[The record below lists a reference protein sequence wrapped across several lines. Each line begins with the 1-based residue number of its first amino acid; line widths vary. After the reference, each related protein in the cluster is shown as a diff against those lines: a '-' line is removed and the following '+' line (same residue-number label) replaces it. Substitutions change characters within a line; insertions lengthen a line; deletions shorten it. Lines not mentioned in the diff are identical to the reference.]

1 MNNDDIKRIVSETVA
16 NPDVMSFL
24 VKQIQDQIEK
34 EQSKLE
40 QNKIPE
46 AKIDNHTKN
55 KINDI
60 KSKADNYTSNNEYV
74 NKYISERDKYMDV
87 FKKVTEKLN
96 EAEDNKET
104 NKKEITQEPSK
115 KSWTQNISQASIM
128 NNFSDGWYKWHQ
140 ETTNGKVVSNM
151 FFNLISDMKEPNDTF
166 LNLYSIFTLH
176 ADEWT
181 NWEIDHNDW
190 EIPNLPISKL
200 VDSYLYEFTKEESEI
215 IDSNED
221 NVCSY
226 SYVTVDDELPML
238 SIYIINYSKKTD
250 KVYDFNRII
259 FTPSDDA
266 SENDVKL
273 FYFDLYKYLSN
284 ISTIKNTLEDFCYTY
299 INNYRIHG
307 VEPIIS
313 SSEDYCKYIQDVIL
327 NLIDSKKKDG
337 IKLNI
342 KKEDTPDKTNSI
354 LDKLGIP
361 HDNGVVNIP
370 ISDDKFIS
378 NRMDSMN
385 KASEFLK
392 SWFDLDEEEDIAVD
406 PNNQD
411 LKQFFMNVIN
421 DGFIKVEVFSPEHIH
436 LNINGTLVFLKNP
449 YASNP
454 NKDIWGNDKT

>member
-1 MNNDDIKRIVSETVA
+1 MNHDDIKKIVSETIS
-16 NPDVMSFL
+16 NPDILSFIA
-24 VKQIQDQIEK
+24 KQIQDQIEK
-34 EQSKLE
+34 EQSK
-40 QNKIPE
+40 
-46 AKIDNHTKN
+46 IDNHTIN
-55 KINDI
+55 KVNDI

-87 FKKVTEKLN
+87 FKKVTDTIQE
-96 EAEDNKET
+96 ET
-104 NKKEITQEPSK
+104 NEKNGQKEITQEPSK
-115 KSWTQNISQASIM
+115 KTWTQDTSQVSM
-128 NNFSDGWYKWHQ
+128 MHNFSDGWYKWHQ

-176 ADEWT
+176 ADECT

-200 VDSYLYEFTKEESEI
+200 VDSYVYEFTKEESEI

-266 SENDVKL
+266 SEKDIQL

-284 ISTIKNTLEDFCYTY
+284 LSTIENTVEDFCYTY
-299 INNYRIHG
+299 INNYKING
-307 VEPIIS
+307 VKFIILTP
-313 SSEDYCKYIQDVIL
+313 EGYCQSIQDVIL
-327 NLIDSKKKDG
+327 NLIDAKKKDG
-337 IKLNI
+337 IKLTI
-342 KKEDTPDKTNSI
+342 KKEDTPDKINSV
-354 LDKLGIP
+354 LDKLGAS
-361 HDNGVVNIP
+361 HDEKENVEIP
-370 ISDDKFIS
+370 ITDDKFIS
-378 NRMDSMN
+378 NRIDSMN

-392 SWFDLDEEEDIAVD
+392 SWFDLDDEEEMEDVPIEDSKEDIKYTINTENTKFSKFLSKA
-406 PNNQD
+406 
-411 LKQFFMNVIN
+411 IN
-421 DGFIKVEVFSPEHIH
+421 DGYIEVEVLSTDHVY
-436 LNINGTLVFLKNP
+436 LNINGTTVFMLNP
-449 YASNP
+449 Y
-454 NKDIWGNDKT
+454 GEV